1 VPDEE
6 EEDMRVHKNLIG
18 SQYVTLHTPALGMYI
33 DDKVL
38 GHNVTTSSID
48 AELENQSG
56 TELLN
61 CSRTESTVLIFK
73 LPQG

>member
-1 VPDEE
+1 
-6 EEDMRVHKNLIG
+6 MRVCKGLIG
-18 SQYVTLHTPALGMYI
+18 FQFVTLHTPVVGMCL

-38 GHNVTTSSID
+38 GQNVTTSSLD

-56 TELLN
+56 TGLIN
-61 CSRTESTVLIFK
+61 CSKSESTVVRFK